1 MSLWSHTLSR
11 AFPSRPL
18 IHPSSRLLRIS
29 SCNHFHTC
37 RTFSSETVLPTSKDK
52 TSPSSPFTKRHIAT
66 TSPTMPQR
74 NRKRASAYVEA
85 QDNQPAHAAD
95 VPTPSEATSNGP
107 RRSSRRIPVPRE
119 SPSTKENRTGNPKKR
134 GRGVAMD
141 VDRISSTRTESV
153 GDIAKRL
160 EDNDEAAASALRHL
174 EEMEAAFKS
183 DIKKRRM
190 QIEQS
195 IPNGSNAGRPVP
207 ALKLRGSASSSKSDV
222 IKLDRILLT
231 PEEEKDH
238 AFETAKDDES
248 LSGDELIDTIK
259 GANRPPAVNS
269 DYLPL
274 PWKGRLG
281 FVSHS
286 ISRYDNSAR
295 ILIPCLGLLEYLPSH
310 RQAAGLQL
318 EDMPHI
324 IYPRA
329 SASPCRP
336 IPTRAP
342 HQE

>member
-11 AFPSRPL
+11 AVPSRPL

-37 RTFSSETVLPTSKDK
+37 RTFSSETVLPTSKDRI
-52 TSPSSPFTKRHIAT
+52 SPSSPLKKRHIAT
-66 TSPTMPQR
+66 ASSTMPQR
-74 NRKRASAYVEA
+74 NRKRASAHVEA
-85 QDNQPAHAAD
+85 QDDQPAQAAD

-134 GRGVAMD
+134 GRGLAME
-141 VDRISSTRTESV
+141 VDEISSTRTERV
-153 GDIAKRL
+153 GDVAKRL

-174 EEMEAAFKS
+174 EEMEAAFKK
-183 DIKKRRM
+183 DIKKRRL

-195 IPNGSNAGRPVP
+195 IPNGSNDGRPAP
-207 ALKLRGSASSSKSDV
+207 ALKLRGAAMSAKSDV
-222 IKLDRILLT
+222 IHLDRILLT

-238 AFETAKDDES
+238 AFETVKDDES

-281 FVSHS
+281 FVSNV
-286 ISRYDNSAR
+286 ISRCDNSAEV
-295 ILIPCLGLLEYLPSH
+295 LISPLGLPEHLPSH
-310 RQAAGLQL
+310 CQAARLQL
-318 EDMPHI
+318 EDLPHI

-329 SASPCRP
+329 SASACRP
-336 IPTRAP
+336 ISTRAP

>member
-11 AFPSRPL
+11 AVPSRPL

-29 SCNHFHTC
+29 FCNHFHIC

-66 TSPTMPQR
+66 ASPTMPQR
-74 NRKRASAYVEA
+74 NRKRASAHVEA

-119 SPSTKENRTGNPKKR
+119 SPSTKENRTGNSKKR
-134 GRGVAMD
+134 GRGIAMD
-141 VDRISSTRTESV
+141 DEKISSTRTESV
-153 GDIAKRL
+153 SDVAKRL
-160 EDNDEAAASALRHL
+160 EDNNDEAAASALRHL

-183 DIKKRRM
+183 DIKRRRL

-195 IPNGSNAGRPVP
+195 IPNGLNGGRPAP
-207 ALKLRGSASSSKSDV
+207 PLKLRGSASSSKSDV
-222 IKLDRILLT
+222 VKLDRILLT
-231 PEEEKDH
+231 PEEEKDY
-238 AFETAKDDES
+238 AFQSPKDEES

-281 FVSHS
+281 FVSHF

-295 ILIPCLGLLEYLPSH
+295 VLISRLGLPEYLPSH
-310 RQAAGLQL
+310 RQAAGL
-318 EDMPHI
+318 
-324 IYPRA
+324 
-329 SASPCRP
+329 
-336 IPTRAP
+336 
-342 HQE
+342 